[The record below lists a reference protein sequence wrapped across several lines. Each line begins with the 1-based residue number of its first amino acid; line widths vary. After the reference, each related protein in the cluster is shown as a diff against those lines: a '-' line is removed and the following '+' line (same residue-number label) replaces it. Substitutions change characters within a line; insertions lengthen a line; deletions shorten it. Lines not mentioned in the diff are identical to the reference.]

1 MNETVQNLV
10 DAIKSGD
17 AIATETAFANAM
29 AERLSAKID
38 TMRMDISQSMFNQPA
53 PAQVSEEAADL
64 AEIVANYTEEFAADE
79 LSLNEEELA
88 ELTEK
93 YEGFKQ
99 LSGELAAKGA
109 KNPGGLAAWIGR
121 RKYGNKKFQSAAAN
135 DKKLG

>member
-17 AIATETAFANAM
+17 AIATETAFSNAM

-38 TMRMDISQSMFNQPA
+38 AMRMDISQSMFNQPA
-53 PAQVSEEAADL
+53 PAAVSEEADL
-64 AEIVANYTEEFAADE
+64 AQIVAHYTEEFDADE
-79 LSLNEEELA
+79 LTLNEEELA

-121 RKYGNKKFQSAAAN
+121 RKYGNTKFQAAAAN
-135 DKKLG
+135 DKKMD